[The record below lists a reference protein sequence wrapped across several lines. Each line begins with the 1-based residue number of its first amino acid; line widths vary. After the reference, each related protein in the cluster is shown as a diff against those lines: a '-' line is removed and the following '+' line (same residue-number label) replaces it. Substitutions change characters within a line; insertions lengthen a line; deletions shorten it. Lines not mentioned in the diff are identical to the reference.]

1 MVYTGSIVLNTIL
14 RRNLLIINF
23 MYCVI
28 YLHLYN
34 HAQHTVMYIHCMTL
48 LLTPYSVQGAAF
60 SHICKMTDVFEGS
73 IIRCMR
79 RLEEL
84 LRQMCQAAKA
94 IGNTELEN
102 KFAGGKSVI
111 IRTWY

>member
-1 MVYTGSIVLNTIL
+1 M
-14 RRNLLIINF
+14 
-23 MYCVI
+23 
-28 YLHLYN
+28 
-34 HAQHTVMYIHCMTL
+34 
-48 LLTPYSVQGAAF
+48 QGAAF

-102 KFAGGKSVI
+102 KFAGGKLELVLNYSVMI
-111 IRTWY
+111 LSLFSAQVS